1 MRKRDKKANS
11 KEKQQV
17 GRDFEFEQQPMVDE
31 SNKRIDKDGNV
42 YYDITD

>member
-11 KEKQQV
+11 KKNLET
-17 GRDFEFEQQPMVDE
+17 GRNFEFEQQPMVNE
-31 SNKRIDKDGNV
+31 SNKKVDKEGNV